1 MSLDSLASLLFDPIR
16 IILSVDN
23 PLANL
28 LKSLMSKKIQKKV
41 DYINANVADVSKKE
55 LLEAIRKVEERNKL
69 IDEKSRFTSQSL
81 SVRAGQ

>member
-1 MSLDSLASLLFDPIR
+1 ME
-16 IILSVDN
+16 IL
-23 PLANL
+23 
-28 LKSLMSKKIQKKV
+28 KKV